1 MGMTLTR
8 KREKSDD
15 ADRTVVASRLM
26 VKFNGVVW
34 FIIAKLRLRHC

>member
-1 MGMTLTR
+1 MGMKLTR

-15 ADRTVVASRLM
+15 ADGTVVASTSM

-34 FIIAKLRLRHC
+34 FIMATLRLSHC